1 MKNFEE
7 SLRRLNAPDLPA
19 GTFRHKLRRDL
30 NAAQAEQSL
39 RRWRGACLAACGL
52 CVVLAVVL
60 TGFVTAPEVPAETL
74 FANSEISVDN
84 DREFVEAYYARQGSG
99 VRVQS
104 VDAERLVAIREFTLS
119 DGQRMVVYTE
129 ADEGDGTRSV
139 APLDGDLPM
148 LASQAE
154 ITF

>member
-30 NAAQAEQSL
+30 SAARAEQSI
-39 RRWRGACLAACGL
+39 RRWRGACIAACGL
-52 CVVLAVVL
+52 CVVLAVAL
-60 TGFVTAPEVPAETL
+60 TGFVTTPDVPAEAL

-104 VDAERLVAIREFTLS
+104 VEGERLVAIREFTLS

-129 ADEGDGTRSV
+129 LDEGQGTRFT
-139 APLDGDLPM
+139 AQLDDGLPM
-148 LASQAE
+148 LASQYAT
-154 ITF
+154 TF

>member
-7 SLRRLNAPDLPA
+7 SLRRLNVPDLPA

-30 NAAQAEQSL
+30 STAQAEQSI
-39 RRWRGACLAACGL
+39 RRWRRACLAACGL
-52 CVVLAVVL
+52 SVVLAVAL
-60 TGFVTAPEVPAETL
+60 TAFVTAPDVSGADL
-74 FANSEISVDN
+74 LAHSEISVDN

-129 ADEGDGTRSV
+129 SGEGQGTRS
-139 APLDGDLPM
+139 AARLDDDFPM
-148 LASQAE
+148 LVSQSAT
-154 ITF
+154 TF

>member
-19 GTFRHKLRRDL
+19 GTFRRKLRRDL
-30 NAAQAEQSL
+30 SVAQAEQSL

-52 CVVLAVVL
+52 SVVLAVAL
-60 TGFVTAPEVPAETL
+60 TAIVTTPDVPGAAL
-74 FANSEISVDN
+74 LANGEISVDN

-129 ADEGDGTRSV
+129 ADEGEGTRSV

-154 ITF
+154 VTF